1 MTPKGFQVLTLG
13 TSKCSLIWQK
23 RFYRCD
29 LEMGRL
35 DGRRK
40 GHEIKAEGSRVR
52 ERKDATLLAMKRE
65 EGASSQG
72 IVGMQL

>member
-1 MTPKGFQVLTLG
+1 
-13 TSKCSLIWQK
+13 
-23 RFYRCD
+23 
-29 LEMGRL
+29 MGRL